1 MAPMVIIIPEWMTV
15 TNFLIGLF
23 GFVVLIIGALV
34 VLILRSKS
42 EVSTIQVDRAV
53 AAEAL
58 VKTKE
63 EEKVALKLKIEQLEE
78 HVNDLE
84 EELESVTAEHR
95 TLVGLNIGKLMQF
108 WEQKEELEA
117 KLRDM
122 EKDLRIEK
130 RRRDGDGDVN

>member
-42 EVSTIQVDRAV
+42 EVCTIQVDRAV

-78 HVNDLE
+78 YVNDLE